1 MPRTRHKRRRK
12 HRGTQAGTVERA
24 AHNTRRGR
32 AETATERPRTK
43 TEARAEAR
51 RRREERMS
59 RPPSW
64 SRTINRAAIA
74 AAIVAVVTI
83 LFGEATPLG
92 GMVLGAFSLLIYIPL
107 GYAIDRAVYR
117 RTQRRRA
124 AGEHA
129 GGSSPGG

>member
-1 MPRTRHKRRRK
+1 MARTRHKRRRK

-32 AETATERPRTK
+32 AEATPERPRSK
-43 TEARAEAR
+43 GEARAEAR
-51 RRREERMS
+51 RRREGRRN

-64 SRTINRAAIA
+64 SRPLNRAAIA
-74 AAIVAVVTI
+74 AAIVVAVTI

-92 GMVLGAFSLLIYIPL
+92 GLVLGVFSLLIYVPL

-124 AGEHA
+124 AG
-129 GGSSPGG
+129 GGSGGRSAVG